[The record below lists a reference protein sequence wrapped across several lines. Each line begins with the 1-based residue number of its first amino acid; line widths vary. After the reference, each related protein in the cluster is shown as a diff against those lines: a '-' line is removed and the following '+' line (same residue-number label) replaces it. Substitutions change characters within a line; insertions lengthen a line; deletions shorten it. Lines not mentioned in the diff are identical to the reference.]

1 MSETERRETDADAG
15 LAASRRRIVLWPIRD
30 GGRWT
35 VAGARLDAAVTKLG
49 ATFEREMDRG
59 RGFLRLP
66 VAFGT
71 GILIYYAL
79 PREPSLLA
87 LGLVAGLLIVL
98 TWRRRHTATGF
109 RILVVA
115 AAIASG
121 LFAAKVRTDWVAAP
135 VLSREMTATVTG
147 WISAAEESASGGK
160 RVRIRVASIEGV
172 APADLPKIA
181 RITIRSGAANLAVRD
196 AVTVLASL
204 GPPPGPIMPG
214 GYDFAFVPYYEGI
227 GATGFAFG
235 SAKPAA
241 LGPAPWSIVLRQPL
255 ARLRDLLRVRIEAA
269 LPGDYGHIAA
279 ALVMGD
285 KRGIAEKT
293 QNDMRAS
300 GLGHFLSISG

>member
-109 RILVVA
+109 HILVVA

-121 LFAAKVRTDWVAAP
+121 LVAAKVRTD
-135 VLSREMTATVTG
+135 
-147 WISAAEESASGGK
+147 
-160 RVRIRVASIEGV
+160 
-172 APADLPKIA
+172 
-181 RITIRSGAANLAVRD
+181 
-196 AVTVLASL
+196 
-204 GPPPGPIMPG
+204 
-214 GYDFAFVPYYEGI
+214 
-227 GATGFAFG
+227 
-235 SAKPAA
+235 
-241 LGPAPWSIVLRQPL
+241 
-255 ARLRDLLRVRIEAA
+255 
-269 LPGDYGHIAA
+269 
-279 ALVMGD
+279 
-285 KRGIAEKT
+285 
-293 QNDMRAS
+293 
-300 GLGHFLSISG
+300 